1 MYIFTSLIY
10 SDWRQSKQ
18 QPNLC
23 VVNCLDT
30 TFMQLMYCIDYWKS
44 AEPQPFKLF
53 EEHFLF
59 KAELFTAIL

>member
-23 VVNCLDT
+23 VVNCL
-30 TFMQLMYCIDYWKS
+30 
-44 AEPQPFKLF
+44 KLF
-53 EEHFLF
+53 WYYFYAANVLEVCR
-59 KAELFTAIL
+59 ATAF